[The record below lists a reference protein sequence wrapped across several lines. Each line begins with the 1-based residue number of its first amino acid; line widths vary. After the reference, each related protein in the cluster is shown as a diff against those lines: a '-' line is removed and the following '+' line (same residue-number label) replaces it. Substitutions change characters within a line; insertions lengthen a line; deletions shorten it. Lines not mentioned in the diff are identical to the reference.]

1 MTNRT
6 NPADLGSNY
15 EPLRRFGDWVRV
27 PAIETR
33 TGGVYGQTSVPQVTP
48 AAEKGKTAT
57 ASESGRFPSSAGRG
71 LDCGAELLED
81 GSSVGSICTRSP
93 PRGQSTLIL
102 LSYVF
107 RIFFN

>member
-15 EPLRRFGDWVRV
+15 ESLRRFGDWVRV
-27 PAIETR
+27 SAIETR

-57 ASESGRFPSSAGRG
+57 ASESGRFPSGAGRG
-71 LDCGAELLED
+71 LDCGAVRC
-81 GSSVGSICTRSP
+81 GVVGGWEQC
-93 PRGQSTLIL
+93 G
-102 LSYVF
+102 
-107 RIFFN
+107 